1 MIQYYYKIVIDC
13 VFLFQNGFWLAL
25 GMCGVLMIPIIIFAV
40 VTSHYYR
47 RMKYEDDVGI
57 PYESSFP

>member
-1 MIQYYYKIVIDC
+1 MFNFIHASL
-13 VFLFQNGFWLAL
+13 FLSFEQNGFWLAL
-25 GMCGVLMIPIIIFAV
+25 GMCGVLMVPIIIFSV

-47 RMKYEDDVGI
+47 RMKYEEDSGI